1 MRRSVDLLERAHT
14 AKAPEAFL
22 RGEGDFF
29 ARFDRAT
36 QDSGNISYGVRV
48 GNRRF
53 FVKTAGA
60 PDEPAFLD
68 HDERVFWLRNAIR
81 LAGLLQDP
89 VLPPLLNAIE
99 SPHGPLLVYPWVSGE
114 SVRTPIEQR
123 TDPRSPF
130 QRFGR
135 LPLAQLVDALTD
147 IFRVHVALA
156 ERGWIAND
164 FYDGAMLY
172 DFDRAQLYLIDL
184 DLYRSAPFINDMG
197 RLFGSTRFM
206 APEEFERGA
215 RIDERTTVFTMGR
228 CIQLF
233 VDPTS
238 DRRRALCDVA
248 KRACQPHPSDR
259 WPHMADFYAAWQRA
273 AAHSDRSAQT
283 D

>member
-1 MRRSVDLLERAHT
+1 VDLLEYTHT
-14 AKAPEAFL
+14 AETPEVFL
-22 RGEGDFF
+22 RERGTLF
-29 ARFDRAT
+29 ARFDQAT
-36 QDSGNISYGVRV
+36 QDSGNISYGVRID
-48 GNRRF
+48 GQRY

-60 PDEPAFLD
+60 PYEPAFLN
-68 HDERVFWLRNAIR
+68 HDERVYWLRNATR
-81 LAGLLQDP
+81 LAAALQDP

-99 SPHGPLLVYPWVSGE
+99 SPHGPLLIYPWIDGE
-114 SVRTPIEQR
+114 SVRTTAEQR
-123 TDPRSPF
+123 DDPSSSF
-130 QRFGR
+130 QRFRR
-135 LPLAQLVDALTD
+135 LPLAQLVDALTA

-172 DFDRAQLYLIDL
+172 DFDRAQLHLIDL
-184 DLYRSAPFINDMG
+184 DLYRSAPFTNDMG

-238 DRRRALCDVA
+238 DIRRALHDVA
-248 KRACQPHPSDR
+248 ERACQPQPSER
-259 WPHMADFYAAWQRA
+259 WPHMADFYAAWLGA
-273 AAHSDRSAQT
+273 TSGLAHSANT